1 MMCSARVSV
10 TTCQVGVRGP
20 PGSENPPEVD
30 EGRRKGEDD
39 DTVVGMEDCI
49 KVPLGTAFHKSQKYG
64 RTHVI

>member
-1 MMCSARVSV
+1 MLAARRQAEHALRADHE
-10 TTCQVGVRGP
+10 T
-20 PGSENPPEVD
+20 PPEVD